1 MYTPKA
7 FEVTDLAL
15 LHAAMK
21 QSELATLVTM
31 TTQGLVATHLP
42 LLLDEAKGEYGTI
55 TGHVSRANLQWRE
68 SDPNIDALIIF
79 LGLDTYVSPNWYPAK
94 QENGRVVPTWN
105 YAAIHAYGRLTFI
118 EDPEWLRTMVTE
130 LTKRHEASFPAP
142 WQVTDAPAVYIDSQ
156 LKAIVGFEFRIL
168 RLEGKQKFNQNRA
181 VEDRLGVIEGLR
193 GLGNERKTEVAELME
208 EIESRRGPSE
218 G

>member
-42 LLLDEAKGEYGTI
+42 LLLDETKGEYGTL

-68 SDPNIDALIIF
+68 TDTNADALIIF
-79 LGLDTYVSPNWYPAK
+79 LGLDTYVTPNWYPAK
-94 QENGRVVPTWN
+94 QETGRVVPTWN
-105 YAAIHAYGRLTFI
+105 YAAIHAYGRLTFY
-118 EDPEWLRTMVTE
+118 EDPEWLRNMVTE
-130 LTKRHEASFPAP
+130 LTNRHEASFPAP

-168 RLEGKQKFNQNRA
+168 RLEGKQKFNQNRSA
-181 VEDRLGVIEGLR
+181 DDRLGVIEGLR
-193 GLGNERKTEVAELME
+193 SLGEERKTEVAELME
-208 EIESRRGPSE
+208 EIESRRGPNK

>member
-42 LLLDEAKGEYGTI
+42 LLLDETKGEYGTL
-55 TGHVSRANLQWRE
+55 TGHVSRANPQWRE
-68 SDPNIDALIIF
+68 TDTEAEALIIF
-79 LGLDTYVSPNWYPAK
+79 LGPDTYVSPNWYPAK
-94 QENGRVVPTWN
+94 QETGRVVPTWN
-105 YAAIHAYGRLTFI
+105 YAAINAYGRLTFY

-142 WQVTDAPAVYIDSQ
+142 WQVTDAPPVYIDSQ

-168 RLEGKQKFNQNRA
+168 RLEGKQKFNQNRS
-181 VEDRLGVIEGLR
+181 VEDRIGVIEGLR
-193 GLGNERKTEVAELME
+193 ELEEERKTKVADLME
-208 EIESRRGPSE
+208 EIESQRKTP
-218 G
+218 